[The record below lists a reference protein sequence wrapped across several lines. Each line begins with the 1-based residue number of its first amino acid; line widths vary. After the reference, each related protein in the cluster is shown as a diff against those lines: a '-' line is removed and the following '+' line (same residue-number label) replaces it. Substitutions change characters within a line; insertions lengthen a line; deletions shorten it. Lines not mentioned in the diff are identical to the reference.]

1 MIVRA
6 VQDVFDS
13 AISWATFRLRGGW
26 PVLIGLFLLAGVAI
40 IGLMQLS
47 LAGTHG
53 PNAPP
58 HAALYE
64 YKLWA
69 WWLCVIQSLI
79 LGFGA
84 FSAGSSISR
93 DVRSGMM
100 QSNRLMP
107 VRPTVAVWGYLYGA
121 FSTALAPALALFF
134 IGLVVY
140 PRGHHSDLAWIFIN
154 LILLLS
160 TALWST
166 LLALGALINGVLY
179 NTFFI
184 AIGVILMINHSFA
197 LVPAI
202 LLMFAV
208 YYHAGTLLLAG
219 HILGSTLSNIALA
232 ALPLFTITLFA
243 GAVRKYRYPLRPAFG
258 DYLGIL
264 LLLLWTA
271 ANYIGLRHRVVLY
284 HRVIQLWRLFGFA
297 RVPAAR
303 LEFFVALATILL
315 LGTIPVSGAAVLDQL
330 PRRLRRDVPAPADN
344 AAPEKLFQPP
354 HAPTAPARD
363 TANSAPAENRR
374 RRRPLGL
381 LTLLSALIIAVLFCA
396 MGSPYKL
403 SPGPI
408 VETGAI
414 ILFAYLGVY
423 AVRRAAQRTSGPSS
437 SIISKAWI
445 VTVWF
450 MPYVA
455 AGIVDAC
462 LGKHRP
468 MPGKII
474 RDISPLCALYYHW
487 YSVHLPYARLGVAFA
502 ALFAGLATFMVAA
515 AERRLRRRAAGAET
529 FASPAMTASVP
540 ENQ

>member
-197 LVPAI
+197 GHGPV
-202 LLMFAV
+202 FAQTCV
-208 YYHAGTLLLAG
+208 HNARG
-219 HILGSTLSNIALA
+219 H
-232 ALPLFTITLFA
+232 
-243 GAVRKYRYPLRPAFG
+243 VRHKP
-258 DYLGIL
+258 
-264 LLLLWTA
+264 
-271 ANYIGLRHRVVLY
+271 HRDD
-284 HRVIQLWRLFGFA
+284 
-297 RVPAAR
+297 P
-303 LEFFVALATILL
+303 
-315 LGTIPVSGAAVLDQL
+315 
-330 PRRLRRDVPAPADN
+330 
-344 AAPEKLFQPP
+344 
-354 HAPTAPARD
+354 
-363 TANSAPAENRR
+363 
-374 RRRPLGL
+374 
-381 LTLLSALIIAVLFCA
+381 
-396 MGSPYKL
+396 
-403 SPGPI
+403 
-408 VETGAI
+408 
-414 ILFAYLGVY
+414 
-423 AVRRAAQRTSGPSS
+423 
-437 SIISKAWI
+437 
-445 VTVWF
+445 
-450 MPYVA
+450 
-455 AGIVDAC
+455 
-462 LGKHRP
+462 
-468 MPGKII
+468 
-474 RDISPLCALYYHW
+474 
-487 YSVHLPYARLGVAFA
+487 
-502 ALFAGLATFMVAA
+502 GLADDGTAW
-515 AERRLRRRAAGAET
+515 AAGALGRS
-529 FASPAMTASVP
+529 ANRIHA
-540 ENQ
+540 QIGK